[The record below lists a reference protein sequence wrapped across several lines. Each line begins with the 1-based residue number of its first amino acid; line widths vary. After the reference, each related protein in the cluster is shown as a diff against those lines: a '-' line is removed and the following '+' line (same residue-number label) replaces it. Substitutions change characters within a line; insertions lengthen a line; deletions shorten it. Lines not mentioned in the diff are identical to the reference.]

1 MEIKIYQQ
9 QDGKANEADRQLL
22 ASLLIKFGYTV
33 RIGTERK
40 DGSKTNT
47 YFVAYKGDT
56 K

>member
-9 QDGKANEADRQLL
+9 KDGKVNEADRQLL
-22 ASLLIKFGYTV
+22 ASLLLKFGYTV
-33 RIGTERK
+33 RIGKERK

-47 YFVAYKGDT
+47 FFVAYKGDT